1 MRAVQVL
8 TEQQTESVVLSWQR
22 NLVVLP
28 DNENYF
34 NEKFPGKGT
43 STVIPHV
50 PSTPANAGTMQTR
63 RNLVVLLTDDLP
75 ITYLLLGSC
84 LLYSGQARSSHIYP
98 LQKGTRRAVL
108 SLSMRMPFQRTST
121 TSIPKKSCSPTH

>member
-34 NEKFPGKGT
+34 NEKFPGKGNKYCDPT
-43 STVIPHV
+43 RPQHS
-50 PSTPANAGTMQTR
+50 SECWYNADAEELGG
-63 RNLVVLLTDDLP
+63 
-75 ITYLLLGSC
+75 ITY
-84 LLYSGQARSSHIYP
+84 R
-98 LQKGTRRAVL
+98 
-108 SLSMRMPFQRTST
+108 
-121 TSIPKKSCSPTH
+121 